1 MYPAFEIS
9 GHTVMSRDL
18 CINIGSGLSVLVL
31 LVLYGRAYAKKQEK
45 RGNALTQVV
54 LPVLLELLIVIT
66 VGTVLAMVIRG
77 LTYPLAD
84 GLTEE
89 ISRIREAGGSHFIG
103 IVLASTCLLP
113 YIFARVY
120 RENAMEKLDIIAFF
134 FSIQHIFNRIGCFM
148 EGCCYGIPMSGP
160 LSVRFP
166 DSTLGYSVFPSQLFE
181 AFLMAVILIG
191 QWIMYRKGK
200 HVFYPSMAAFG
211 IAILVSE
218 CLMDQRGCVM
228 YLGLTF
234 IQIAALLLIVVAVTC
249 FYLQKKKEL
258 SGGNHRM
265 K

>member
-1 MYPAFEIS
+1 MYPLIEIG
-9 GHTVMSRDL
+9 GHTVLCRDL
-18 CINIGSGLSVLVL
+18 LINVGSVISFLFVGI
-31 LVLYGRAYAKKQEK
+31 LYHSAYRKNTDS
-45 RGNALTQVV
+45 RGNWIAQVV
-54 LPVLLELLIVIT
+54 LPMLLELLIVAT
-66 VGTVLAMVIRG
+66 VGKACSMTVRG
-77 LTYPLAD
+77 LSYPLEDSLAAE
-84 GLTEE
+84 LHL
-89 ISRIREAGGSHFIG
+89 IRERGGNHFVG
-103 IVLASTCLLP
+103 IVLASVCLLP
-113 YIFARVY
+113 FLYRRVY
-120 RENAMEKLDIIAFF
+120 RTGVDEKLDVMAFF
-134 FSIQHIFNRIGCFM
+134 FPLQQVFNRIGCFM

-234 IQIAALLLIVVAVTC
+234 IQIAALLLSVVAVTC